1 MKIHVPLTELIK
13 SKFYWEAAFKTF
25 KNVVNPTPIPSDEI
39 NLQDEKRTI
48 IVGSK
53 TFD

>member
-1 MKIHVPLTELIK
+1 MPLTELIK
-13 SKFYWEAAFKTF
+13 SKIYREATF
-25 KNVVNPTPIPSDEI
+25 KAFSNAVNPNLIPSDEI
-39 NLQDEKRTI
+39 NLQDENPTI